1 MPQRDI
7 VLSNK
12 ISVIRRTVKRAR
24 DEYAA
29 STDFETDYTHQDA
42 AVLNLERACQATISI
57 ANRVISELD
66 LRVPDSM
73 RDSFNI
79 LTRERLIS
87 PKLGASLEAMV
98 GFRNIAVHAYK
109 ELDLKVVEFIIME
122 GSKDLIAF
130 ADVMADLD
138 LQNPHRKKMY
148 HSPSKPKT
156 SRRIPVSTQS

>member
-12 ISVIRRTVKRAR
+12 ISVIRRAIKRAR

-29 STDFETDYTHQDA
+29 STHFETDFTHQDA
-42 AVLNLERACQATISI
+42 AVLNLERACQASISI

-73 RDSFNI
+73 RDSFTI
-79 LTRERLIS
+79 LTRERLIP

-98 GFRNIAVHAYK
+98 GFRNISIHAYQ
-109 ELDLKVVEFIIME
+109 ELDLEVVKFIIIE
-122 GSKDLIAF
+122 GSKDLITF
-130 ADVMADLD
+130 ADIMADLD
-138 LQNPHRKKMY
+138 LENPNRAK
-148 HSPSKPKT
+148 SE
-156 SRRIPVSTQS
+156 